1 MLRFGATLS
10 MDEDPTIKAKGLET
24 KVTFYNELR
33 APNFGVSSD
42 APHPLMEGNSN
53 SGVMEPLRADLRE
66 SVNTVPSGGCEIAV
80 SHKPV
85 IHSSEGS
92 IPSPTVKSLHDAA
105 MALADDAM
113 EAERARE
120 FDKAMYLYHD
130 AWKKERDAWVLADR
144 LNADDVTRT
153 VLKESAGYLYQNMND
168 ALNKHRN
175 GGIKVMSSVQPLEND
190 DA

>member
-1 MLRFGATLS
+1 MLRFGTTLS

-66 SVNTVPSGGCEIAV
+66 SVNTVPSGGCEIDP

-105 MALADDAM
+105 MALADEAM
-113 EAERARE
+113 AAERRKDFFA
-120 FDKAMYLYHD
+120 AMYLYHD

-144 LNADDVTRT
+144 LNADDITRT

-175 GGIKVMSSVQPLEND
+175 GGIKVMPSVQPLEND
-190 DA
+190 E